1 MVFKPTV
8 LLSQSKITNFKNF
21 CILIDKDVLRLDVS
35 VDQPVRMNVLKR
47 IHQLDEKV
55 KDKFPVQLLVFNKV
69 S

>member
-55 KDKFPVQLLVFNKV
+55 KDKFPVQLLAFNKV